1 LRRRSGKH
9 PQNLP
14 EFSPGMPDGSC
25 RGILPFARFNGSCL
39 LPGLWIAAA
48 MALLKS
54 LARAGKRISLGMN
67 QPFDLQGQLHIAFA
81 VESLPG
87 TTLVGLELRKLRF
100 PEPQNVGLNFA
111 NARDIADLEI
121 KTVRDRGR
129 FEGALPG

>member
-1 LRRRSGKH
+1 MRRRSGKH

-14 EFSPGMPDGSC
+14 EFSPRVPDGGG
-25 RGILPFARFNGSCL
+25 RGILPFARFNRNRL
-39 LPGLWIAAA
+39 LAGFRFAAPVS
-48 MALLKS
+48 LLQS

-67 QPFDLQGQLHIAFA
+67 QPFDLQGKLHIAFA

-121 KTVRDRGR
+121 KTVWDRGR